1 MSSAGHP
8 GSAGEIDATSG
19 ADKRRVGRPR
29 GDHPAETVVLGLLAP
44 PQVPRE
50 VVEDLAA
57 ELPGALSER
66 ISDRVSWE
74 VPTIRDPRV
83 PDVED
88 TEDTNG
94 TVDDLR
100 EWRRQEGW
108 DFAVCV
114 TDLPLLRSDG
124 RVVVAEASSERDA
137 VLVSLP
143 ALGVLRR
150 RVHARKTIV
159 RFVGEVMGDRIGLG
173 REDAARDGDGR
184 RPKEPATTFGHV
196 AGGDERGDHFQLA
209 MSAGLGQA
217 RLLAGMV
224 RATRPFRVVLS
235 LSYALTA
242 ALGTATFTLFTITIW
257 QLSGAFSW
265 ARLAELVAASM
276 VTMIA
281 YLIVRHDMWYRMD
294 GQTNRELTVL
304 FNATTLITMTIGAL
318 SFFAALFVLTLAA
331 AGFLIDAGV
340 LGKTIGRPAGAGE
353 FVALALMTSSLAML
367 GGALGSG
374 LETSD
379 DVHEAAYTY
388 HRERRHNGG
397 QSQDGSG

>member
-1 MSSAGHP
+1 
-8 GSAGEIDATSG
+8 
-19 ADKRRVGRPR
+19 
-29 GDHPAETVVLGLLAP
+29 
-44 PQVPRE
+44 
-50 VVEDLAA
+50 
-57 ELPGALSER
+57 
-66 ISDRVSWE
+66 
-74 VPTIRDPRV
+74 
-83 PDVED
+83 
-88 TEDTNG
+88 
-94 TVDDLR
+94 
-100 EWRRQEGW
+100 
-108 DFAVCV
+108 
-114 TDLPLLRSDG
+114 
-124 RVVVAEASSERDA
+124 
-137 VLVSLP
+137 
-143 ALGVLRR
+143 
-150 RVHARKTIV
+150 
-159 RFVGEVMGDRIGLG
+159 MGDRIGLG
-173 REDAARDGDGR
+173 REDAARDGEGR

-196 AGGDERGDHFQLA
+196 ARDDERGDHFQLA

-265 ARLAELVAASM
+265 ARLAELVAASV

-281 YLIVRHDMWYRMD
+281 YLIVRHDMWYRLD

>member
-1 MSSAGHP
+1 
-8 GSAGEIDATSG
+8 
-19 ADKRRVGRPR
+19 
-29 GDHPAETVVLGLLAP
+29 VLGLLAP

-83 PDVED
+83 PDAED

-114 TDLPLLRSDG
+114 TDLPMLRGDG
-124 RVVVAEASSERDA
+124 RAVVAEASSERDA

-150 RVHARKTIV
+150 RVHAREAIV
-159 RFVGEVMGDRIGLG
+159 RFVGEVLGDRIGLG

-196 AGGDERGDHFQLA
+196 ARGGEGGDHFQLA
-209 MSAGLGQA
+209 MPAGLGQV

-224 RATRPFRVVLS
+224 RATRPFRVVLG

-242 ALGTATFTLFTITIW
+242 ALGTAAFTLITSTIW

-265 ARLAELVAASM
+265 ARLSELVAASV
-276 VTMIA
+276 VTLIA
-281 YLIVRHDMWYRMD
+281 YLIVRHDMWYRSD

-304 FNATTLITMTIGAL
+304 FNATTLITLTIGAL

-353 FVALALMTSSLAML
+353 FVALALMTSSLATL
-367 GGALGSG
+367 GGTLGSG

-388 HRERRHNGG
+388 HRERRHKAG